1 MNFTEKENTEL
12 DAKES
17 IEIITDHLTKV
28 HEDILKLRDEI
39 EGSKSSNSLL
49 SQVSSQ
55 MMSQM
60 QKLEQENEE
69 LVKALN
75 WAAKVT

>member
-39 EGSKSSNSLL
+39 EGSKSSTSLL
-49 SQVSSQ
+49 
-55 MMSQM
+55 
-60 QKLEQENEE
+60 
-69 LVKALN
+69 
-75 WAAKVT
+75 